1 MRAPHSAELSHPF
14 LEPKAKDNE
23 FGFGYVGFIPERT
36 FGYVGPS
43 PIQWRAK
50 EHAKCMASNDFAKA
64 EEWLDEI
71 VRELKIAR
79 HDLAYARSV
88 VAKGGAK

>member
-1 MRAPHSAELSHPF
+1 MRAPHTAEFSHPF
-14 LEPKAKDNE
+14 SETKAKDNE
-23 FGFGYVGFIPERT
+23 FGFGYVSYVSERT

-50 EHAKCMASNDFAKA
+50 EHAKCMASNDFAQA

-71 VRELKIAR
+71 GRELKVAR
-79 HDLAYARSV
+79 HDLAYAKSV
-88 VAKGGAK
+88 VAEGGAK